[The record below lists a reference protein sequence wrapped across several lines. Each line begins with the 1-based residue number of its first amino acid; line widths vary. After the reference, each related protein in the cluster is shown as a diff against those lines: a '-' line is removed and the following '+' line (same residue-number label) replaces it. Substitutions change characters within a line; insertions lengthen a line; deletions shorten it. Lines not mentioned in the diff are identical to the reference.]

1 AIELGLVNFRVPS
14 DPRSLL
20 WGTKIA
26 STYVQ
31 PNIGGD
37 LALLTGIAKRV
48 LELGGADRH
57 FLNTHCQDV
66 DAWEASLKAHT
77 WDDLV
82 QKSGVAQRQIE
93 EIAEIYLRS
102 KNTVFS
108 WTMGI
113 THHANGVANVQ
124 AIANLALSRGM
135 VGKPHAGLLPIR
147 GHSNVQGIGSVGVTP
162 KLKQVIFDRL
172 QSEFGLELPT
182 QTGLDTLS
190 CMEGARA
197 GTLKNGFCL
206 GGNLYG
212 SNPDAKFAGEAFRE
226 LDLMVYL
233 NTTLNTGHAHG
244 LAKETLI
251 LPVLARDE
259 EPQSTT
265 QESMFNFVRL
275 SDGGKARHE
284 GPRSEVSV
292 IATLA
297 DKVLGQSGPI
307 EWKQLENTDRIRE
320 MIAKVVPGY
329 EQLEATNQTGKEFQI
344 AGRTFHTPQFPTE
357 SGLAQLHT
365 HEIPDLPLGEGQ
377 LRLMT
382 IRSEGQFNTVVYEEE
397 DLYRGQE
404 RRDVILVHPDDIRQ
418 LGLKNDQ
425 RVTVTSTAGRMDE
438 IIVKSYEEIRPG
450 NAMMYYPE
458 ANVLVPRQADPQS
471 KTPAFKNIPISLSR
485 SCEAAN
491 ASA

>member
-1 AIELGLVNFRVPS
+1 
-14 DPRSLL
+14 
-20 WGTKIA
+20 
-26 STYVQ
+26 
-31 PNIGGD
+31 
-37 LALLTGIAKRV
+37 
-48 LELGGADRH
+48 
-57 FLNTHCQDV
+57 
-66 DAWEASLKAHT
+66 
-77 WDDLV
+77 
-82 QKSGVAQRQIE
+82 
-93 EIAEIYLRS
+93 
-102 KNTVFS
+102 
-108 WTMGI
+108 
-113 THHANGVANVQ
+113 
-124 AIANLALSRGM
+124 
-135 VGKPHAGLLPIR
+135 
-147 GHSNVQGIGSVGVTP
+147 
-162 KLKQVIFDRL
+162 
-172 QSEFGLELPT
+172 
-182 QTGLDTLS
+182 
-190 CMEGARA
+190 
-197 GTLKNGFCL
+197 
-206 GGNLYG
+206 
-212 SNPDAKFAGEAFRE
+212 
-226 LDLMVYL
+226 
-233 NTTLNTGHAHG
+233 
-244 LAKETLI
+244 AKETLI

-357 SGLAQLHT
+357 SGQAQLHT
-365 HEIPDLPLGEGQ
+365 HEIPDLPLEEGQ

-404 RRDVILVHPDDIRQ
+404 RRDVILVHPDDIQQ
-418 LGLKNDQ
+418 LGLKNDE
-425 RVTVTSTAGRMDE
+425 RVTVTSTAGQMDE

-485 SCEAAN
+485 SLEAAN